1 MTWIIT
7 VATEFVADFI
17 SKWLVEL
24 VTEVIVGFVREIV
37 IVAIAAW
44 IGENIAQLM
53 ALLAA
58 YLKTLVPAFN

>member
-7 VATEFVADFI
+7 VATEFVTEFL
-17 SKWLVEL
+17 SKWIVEL
-24 VTEVIVGFVREIV
+24 VTEIIIGFVREIV

-53 ALLAA
+53 ALLAS

>member
-1 MTWIIT
+1 MTWVIT
-7 VATEFVADFI
+7 VATEFVADFL

-24 VTEVIVGFVREIV
+24 VTEIIIGFVREIV
-37 IVAIAAW
+37 VVAIAAW
-44 IGENIAQLM
+44 IGENIARLI